1 MDIVCDG
8 NENNLYNLELK
19 KYTYLPMINERWYDE
34 WLVATFSFALL
45 YLVVFNECCD
55 RNFLSEKKQIN
66 L

>member
-34 WLVATFSFALL
+34 
-45 YLVVFNECCD
+45 
-55 RNFLSEKKQIN
+55 
-66 L
+66 